1 MLKLESA
8 HDAGSPVPLQ
18 RSVAIHNP
26 ELPYTTRNC
35 SHATTL
41 RAHTIE
47 NGATRAQSHAR
58 TDDSASRARDPG
70 DPVGSLCEGLTQAF
84 ERACCHAQIQR
95 SPALLIL
102 IPAWLSET
110 PPPNRLC
117 GNKLRPILV
126 ICTTALFL
134 FLCSSLSRKRT
145 ITSWAWAGHID
156 HGAQR
161 AARFPQE
168 EHGGGLCKQQALCCS
183 VCIDTAAKRRR
194 EQLYL

>member
-8 HDAGSPVPLQ
+8 HDTGNPVPLHC
-18 RSVAIHNP
+18 SVAIHNP

-70 DPVGSLCEGLTQAF
+70 DPVESLCEGLTQAF

-102 IPAWLSET
+102 IPAWLSEN

-134 FLCSSLSRKRT
+134 CFVFITFPEKDNHIVGVGRPYRSRCPARRSLSTGR
-145 ITSWAWAGHID
+145 AWGWTLQAAG
-156 HGAQR
+156 AVL
-161 AARFPQE
+161 
-168 EHGGGLCKQQALCCS
+168 LCLH
-183 VCIDTAAKRRR
+183 
-194 EQLYL
+194 